1 MYRKYVKI
9 TFVKSKNYVV
19 NLGEKFIF
27 DVIEDDK
34 MCYYCKYEPTIH
46 NIDYYKE
53 LLIKH
58 NLLKEVYSISVVAR
72 DETVEEC
79 YKPNPK
85 KYWLDISYKHK
96 DMEKIEELKK
106 VLSELGFR
114 HLGGSGSFIVDNN
127 ITHWI
132 FDENSPVKV
141 VVREA

>member
-1 MYRKYVKI
+1 MYIKYVKI
-9 TFVKSKNYVV
+9 TFVKNKHYVV

-79 YKPNPK
+79 YKPPEQQPSQG
-85 KYWLDISYKHK
+85 Y
-96 DMEKIEELKK
+96 
-106 VLSELGFR
+106 FR
-114 HLGGSGSFIVDNN
+114 QKSNALYYCLQ
-127 ITHWI
+127 
-132 FDENSPVKV
+132 
-141 VVREA
+141 